1 MSLERRN
8 PLPVGSYW
16 IDVFG
21 DKITLFDGWRA
32 AFSPIGVKTR
42 VTESFPATDTQP
54 ARTWYKFEVT
64 SIEAPWDAKT
74 FGFPT
79 IADSSIQSSAD
90 TVQRPDFELDPLDK
104 LSNWASGLTGIATE
118 TLKVAIPVLGVGA
131 VLLYL
136 ASESSKRK
144 KRR

>member
-1 MSLERRN
+1 MLERRN

-21 DKITLFDGWRA
+21 SKIPAFDAWRT
-32 AFSPIGVKTR
+32 AFSPTGVKTR

-54 ARTWYKFEVT
+54 ARNWYKFDVT
-64 SIEAPWDAKT
+64 DIPPPWDAVT

-79 IADSSIQSSAD
+79 IADASIQSSAD
-90 TVQRPDFELDPLDK
+90 TVQRPDLPLDPLDK
-104 LSNWASGLTGIATE
+104 LSNWLEGATGIAGD

-131 VLLYL
+131 LILYF
-136 ASESSKRK
+136 SSHTPKRK